1 MKQDKASF
9 THKIVVNL
17 YIIYELGTWSG
28 DFNTKYK
35 LGDCFLGAVKL
46 TKNADPDKYRYIG
59 YGIGFDARSLFSL
72 PNGEWG
78 KNIVIFGVGY
88 SSSLLTENS
97 QKISKLLMKI
107 QATDW
112 MILKYQQRLNIL
124 PKKICLNLYYN
135 RSRSFSYA
143 NGLKAYRLK
152 AKDYEIKQYL
162 SSLGI
167 IKKYLTVD
175 NMKKLC

>member
-1 MKQDKASF
+1 
-9 THKIVVNL
+9 
-17 YIIYELGTWSG
+17 
-28 DFNTKYK
+28 
-35 LGDCFLGAVKL
+35 
-46 TKNADPDKYRYIG
+46 
-59 YGIGFDARSLFSL
+59 
-72 PNGEWG
+72 
-78 KNIVIFGVGY
+78 
-88 SSSLLTENS
+88 
-97 QKISKLLMKI
+97 MKI
-107 QATDW
+107 QTTDW

-124 PKKICLNLYYN
+124 PKKICLNLDYN

-162 SSLGI
+162 LSLGI